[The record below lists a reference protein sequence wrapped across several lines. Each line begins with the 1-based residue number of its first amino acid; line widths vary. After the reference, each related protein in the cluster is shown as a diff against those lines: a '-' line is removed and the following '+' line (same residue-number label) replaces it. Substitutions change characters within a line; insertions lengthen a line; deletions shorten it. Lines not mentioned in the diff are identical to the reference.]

1 MFGSFSAVQ
10 LEGSSPIPDPSAIWR
25 RSSAGACKNL
35 TDPKILPGWEKINEY
50 AKTHWGNKRHKV
62 VTNDKDFPQFP
73 ALVCTPTT
81 QPIQMSYSGEPLCTT
96 NNVTS
101 AGVLSGTSG
110 TVSVSVGQGF
120 MVSST
125 FALSSST
132 SFDLSDGLTPM
143 INFPD
148 VAGIMQGFS
157 TNAMISNTRSES
169 LTKTYNDMQTTTLIM
184 ASLEGQKCDATV
196 EIRTCLLQGTGVLRM
211 VGEGFVWFQYEDKVK
226 DRVDIK
232 EIVPDLEERTTTIT
246 FQGPI
251 KVETHAAYAGSCQG
265 P

>member
-1 MFGSFSAVQ
+1 
-10 LEGSSPIPDPSAIWR
+10 
-25 RSSAGACKNL
+25 
-35 TDPKILPGWEKINEY
+35 
-50 AKTHWGNKRHKV
+50 
-62 VTNDKDFPQFP
+62 
-73 ALVCTPTT
+73 
-81 QPIQMSYSGEPLCTT
+81 
-96 NNVTS
+96 
-101 AGVLSGTSG
+101 
-110 TVSVSVGQGF
+110 

-148 VAGIMQGFS
+148 VS
-157 TNAMISNTRSES
+157 DT

-196 EIRTCLLQGTGVLRM
+196 EIRTCLLQGIGELKM
-211 VGEGFVWFQYEDKVK
+211 VGTGFVWFQYEDKVK
-226 DRVDIK
+226 GHYKYREDIEK
-232 EIVPDLEERTTTIT
+232 IVPDLEGRTTTVT

-251 KVETHAAYAGSCQG
+251 KVETHAAYAGSCRG

>member
-1 MFGSFSAVQ
+1 M
-10 LEGSSPIPDPSAIWR
+10 
-25 RSSAGACKNL
+25 
-35 TDPKILPGWEKINEY
+35 
-50 AKTHWGNKRHKV
+50 
-62 VTNDKDFPQFP
+62 
-73 ALVCTPTT
+73 CTPTT
-81 QPIQMSYSGEPLCTT
+81 QPIQMSYSGKPLCTT

-157 TNAMISNTRSES
+157 TNAMISNTKSDS

-196 EIRTCLLQGTGVLRM
+196 EIRTCLLQGIGELKM
-211 VGEGFVWFQYEDKVK
+211 VGTGYVWFQYEDKVK
-226 DRVDIK
+226 GHYKYREDIEK
-232 EIVPDLEERTTTIT
+232 IVPDLEGRTTTVT

-251 KVETHAAYAGSCQG
+251 KVETHAAYAGSCRE